1 MKSNMQKQMEE
12 MSYKLGLKTLSEAL
26 ELAEKAQDKQ
36 KVSEVLAQMEK
47 LIEANEALQN
57 EEKIWL
63 H

>member
-1 MKSNMQKQMEE
+1 MNNFQKQMAQ
-12 MSYKLGLKTLSEAL
+12 MSYQLGLKTLSEAL
-26 ELAEKAQDKQ
+26 EKAEKLQDDV

-47 LIEANEALQN
+47 LIDANEKLQN

>member
-1 MKSNMQKQMEE
+1 MQKQMEE
-12 MSYKLGLKTLSEAL
+12 MSYQLGLKTLSEAL
-26 ELAEKAQDKQ
+26 ELAEKAKDKQ